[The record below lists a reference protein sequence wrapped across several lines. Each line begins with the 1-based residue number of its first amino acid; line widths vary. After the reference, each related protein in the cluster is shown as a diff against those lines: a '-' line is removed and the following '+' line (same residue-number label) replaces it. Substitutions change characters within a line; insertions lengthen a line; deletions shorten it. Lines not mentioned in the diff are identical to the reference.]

1 MGYEHESGAA
11 PHVHIEKQFR
21 DARAG
26 RTVEITRR
34 LVRDKNFR
42 AHDHRPRKRNALLLA
57 TRKLRR
63 IVRKAF
69 AKPNGSEFLLRPLE
83 RIGRPGKLQRNGHVF
98 QRRHGRN
105 QMKGLKHDAD
115 MTAAEFRE
123 TVFVQHTDIV
133 PADTHDTVVGPF
145 QPRHNH
151 KQRRLAGAG
160 RPGQRHGFAAADR
173 QGNILQNLDFRA
185 SASQIQ
191 RHAFQLDC
199 WSVRLYIVHENVP
212 CNAGPLVSADV
223 GYVAPRR
230 GESSMSHSNV
240 SWPAL
245 RMLVLFFAIGLGL
258 CGFGPNST
266 LAQEKPFKLVVF
278 GDSLTAGYRLPENAG
293 FTSVLEAE
301 LRKSGRKVDVV
312 NASVSGDTASGGLAR
327 LDWALGDGADAV
339 LVELG
344 ANDMLRGID
353 PARTEAALDEIIRR
367 IKAKGAK
374 VLLAGMVAAPGMGK
388 AYEQKFNAIY
398 DTLAKKHAVALY
410 PFFLDGVATNKSLNL
425 GDGIHP
431 NEAGV
436 KAIVENIMPA
446 VIKLIDG
453 DKPVR

>member
-1 MGYEHESGAA
+1 
-11 PHVHIEKQFR
+11 
-21 DARAG
+21 
-26 RTVEITRR
+26 
-34 LVRDKNFR
+34 
-42 AHDHRPRKRNALLLA
+42 
-57 TRKLRR
+57 
-63 IVRKAF
+63 
-69 AKPNGSEFLLRPLE
+69 
-83 RIGRPGKLQRNGHVF
+83 
-98 QRRHGRN
+98 
-105 QMKGLKHDAD
+105 
-115 MTAAEFRE
+115 
-123 TVFVQHTDIV
+123 
-133 PADTHDTVVGPF
+133 
-145 QPRHNH
+145 
-151 KQRRLAGAG
+151 
-160 RPGQRHGFAAADR
+160 
-173 QGNILQNLDFRA
+173 
-185 SASQIQ
+185 
-191 RHAFQLDC
+191 
-199 WSVRLYIVHENVP
+199 
-212 CNAGPLVSADV
+212 
-223 GYVAPRR
+223 
-230 GESSMSHSNV
+230 MSHSNV